1 MPFGQESEKRMGTPT
16 PAQASKCQ
24 TTSAADTLSGQ
35 EMWRLPHSLRQEIP
49 AGAKIETLE
58 LKSKLPKQVED
69 EATGLLWNSVRKFYE
84 NKNPTKLSFHV
95 HFLMSHNFKIQI
107 ARTGHRRF
115 SLADSG
121 GTKHTM
127 QGMDALNAP
136 PWSND
141 NTNH

>member
-1 MPFGQESEKRMGTPT
+1 MNNRFSDMPFGQESEKRMGIPT

-84 NKNPTKLSFHV
+84 NKN
-95 HFLMSHNFKIQI
+95 
-107 ARTGHRRF
+107 
-115 SLADSG
+115 
-121 GTKHTM
+121 
-127 QGMDALNAP
+127 
-136 PWSND
+136 
-141 NTNH
+141 